1 MNFLESQ
8 VSGLLKPFSF
18 EVHSSSSPLEKEI
31 QTYIWSR
38 SDLQSLTE
46 NINQSKI
53 LTWPKKLLI
62 LAPCKTNYNSNNY
75 LIEQIDFPSSGNL
88 PAIRYQ
94 LDSFIVKSV
103 IYPPHHQVFYRHKKE
118 FYGHC
123 PIKNHRIS
131 LNTKYQWPSKTNE
144 LNNSSQIIEI
154 QNKQPPSIFAMVYK
168 RISNP
173 PAIVLESTA
182 NPTLSDKNQNN
193 LPVNNATNVISSEKN
208 QNSLPFNNATNAIS
222 SEKNQISLPYNPATK
237 SRNSNNPVLG
247 NSSQISTSTKEEFCT
262 KEDFELQEK
271 HLSLLLAAKLLS

>member
-18 EVHSSSSPLEKEI
+18 EVQSSSSPLEKEI

-53 LTWPKKLLI
+53 LTWTKKLLI

-193 LPVNNATNVISSEKN
+193 LP
-208 QNSLPFNNATNAIS
+208 FNNATNATIS

-271 HLSLLLAAKLLS
+271 HLSLLLAAKLMS